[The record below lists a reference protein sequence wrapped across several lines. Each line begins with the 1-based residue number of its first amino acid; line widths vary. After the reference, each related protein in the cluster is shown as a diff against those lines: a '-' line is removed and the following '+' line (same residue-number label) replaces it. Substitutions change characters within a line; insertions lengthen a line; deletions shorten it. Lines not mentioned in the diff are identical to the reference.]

1 MLREVFNVSRA
12 EELKDITIAVLAV
25 TFIFAYDYRNPA
37 NVINALPFTF
47 VAVVTAFIGHELA
60 HIFAAKKFG
69 CAAIYKLWL
78 PGIVFGLL
86 FMLIGI
92 KFVAPGAVMIYPY
105 TFSRWGFK
113 ATYLT
118 ATEYGLIALAG
129 PVVNLAFAAFFR
141 LLPGGLLTQSAWI
154 NAWLALLN
162 LLPIVPL
169 DGSKIFE
176 WKPWLWFLFI
186 LFAGLL
192 LFV

>member
-105 TFSRWGFK
+105 TFSRWGF
-113 ATYLT
+113 T
-118 ATEYGLIALAG
+118 
-129 PVVNLAFAAFFR
+129 
-141 LLPGGLLTQSAWI
+141 
-154 NAWLALLN
+154 
-162 LLPIVPL
+162 L